1 MAEALPYF
9 LASMKIVP
17 GPLIIK
23 EEIKTD
29 NELQLK
35 KFTPHK
41 TRKGHVLHL
50 ITISKVD
57 TCAYLYKLCLLL
69 ILKVPQTDE
78 ENSSTNRVKGDSPK
92 KKLCNQFY

>member
-35 KFTPHK
+35 KIHF
-41 TRKGHVLHL
+41 
-50 ITISKVD
+50 S
-57 TCAYLYKLCLLL
+57 
-69 ILKVPQTDE
+69 
-78 ENSSTNRVKGDSPK
+78 
-92 KKLCNQFY
+92 

>member
-35 KFTPHK
+35 KIH
-41 TRKGHVLHL
+41 
-50 ITISKVD
+50 
-57 TCAYLYKLCLLL
+57 
-69 ILKVPQTDE
+69 
-78 ENSSTNRVKGDSPK
+78 SS
-92 KKLCNQFY
+92 